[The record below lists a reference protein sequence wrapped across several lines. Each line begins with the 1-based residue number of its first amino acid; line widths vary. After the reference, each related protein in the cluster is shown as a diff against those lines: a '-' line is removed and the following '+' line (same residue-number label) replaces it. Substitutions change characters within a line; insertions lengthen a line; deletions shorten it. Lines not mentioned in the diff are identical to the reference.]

1 MSNRK
6 SKPIPFN
13 LSKPRDI
20 KLLDYAEKQ
29 DIAFASYI
37 KNLIEEDMQKH
48 VEEVAENV
56 ECKSN
61 IDEFE
66 LKKMIKEVLKELS
79 ITKVDLETKDTE
91 KSKISSGQKASIKDV
106 LKNLKNLK

>member
-1 MSNRK
+1 MNNRK

-13 LSKPRDI
+13 LSKPRDS

-37 KNLIEEDMQKH
+37 KNLIEQDMEKH
-48 VEEVAENV
+48 VEQVEENI
-56 ECKSN
+56 ERKSN
-61 IDEFE
+61 IDEAK

-79 ITKVDLETKDTE
+79 ITKVDLDAKDNKKT
-91 KSKISSGQKASIKDV
+91 KISNSQKASIKGV
-106 LKNLKNLK
+106 LKNLK

>member
-13 LSKPRDI
+13 LSKPRDS

-37 KNLIEEDMQKH
+37 KNLIEQDMEKH
-48 VEEVAENV
+48 VEQVV
-56 ECKSN
+56 EYVERKSN
-61 IDEFE
+61 INEVE

-79 ITKVDLETKDTE
+79 ITKVDLDTKDTE
-91 KSKISSGQKASIKDV
+91 KLKVSSGQKASIKDV
-106 LKNLKNLK
+106 LNKLK

>member
-13 LSKPRDI
+13 LSKPRDS

-37 KNLIEEDMQKH
+37 KNLIEQDMEKH
-48 VEEVAENV
+48 VEQVV
-56 ECKSN
+56 EHVERKSN
-61 IDEFE
+61 INEVE

-79 ITKVDLETKDTE
+79 ITKVDLDTKDTE
-91 KSKISSGQKASIKDV
+91 KLKVSSGQKASIKDV
-106 LKNLKNLK
+106 LKKLK